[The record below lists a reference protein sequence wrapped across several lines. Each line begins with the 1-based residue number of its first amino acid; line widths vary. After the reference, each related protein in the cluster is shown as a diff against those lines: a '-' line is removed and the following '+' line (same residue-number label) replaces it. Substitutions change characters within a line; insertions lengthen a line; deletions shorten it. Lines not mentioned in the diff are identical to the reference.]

1 MPTTLATIVTIR
13 VSLYKGVKM
22 LNLCK
27 INVVVAQQ
35 RRDASYKDLKNQ
47 EHNVKKAQLELSR
60 YEHEYVEA
68 LRIQE
73 LNESIL
79 SYA

>member
-1 MPTTLATIVTIR
+1 MQLGLLLGVFLF
-13 VSLYKGVKM
+13 SLLRGCSM
-22 LNLCK
+22 LKLCEVH
-27 INVVVAQQ
+27 VVVAQQ
-35 RRDASYKDLKNQ
+35 RRDAAYKDLKNQ

-73 LNESIL
+73 LNESML

>member
-1 MPTTLATIVTIR
+1 
-13 VSLYKGVKM
+13 M
-22 LNLCK
+22 LKLCEVH
-27 INVVVAQQ
+27 VVVAQQ
-35 RRDASYKDLKNQ
+35 RRDVAYKDLKNQ
-47 EHNVKKAQLELSR
+47 EHNVQKAQLELKR
-60 YEHEYVEA
+60 YEREYVEA

>member
-1 MPTTLATIVTIR
+1 
-13 VSLYKGVKM
+13 M
-22 LNLCK
+22 LKLCEVH
-27 INVVVAQQ
+27 VVVAQQ
-35 RRDASYKDLKNQ
+35 RRDSAYKDLKNQ
-47 EHNVKKAQLELSR
+47 EHNVKKAQLELKR

-73 LNESIL
+73 LNESML